1 MQNVAIMP
9 NRRSR
14 FDPPHRYAAG
24 SGLNSAF
31 SCQRA
36 DLERVTGGD
45 RKVTLRIFNIYPRI
59 SLMTKLIAALV
70 AAMFAAGAVYAP
82 PTNHAKKDDKKAAA
96 TKKDDKKAEAKK

>member
-1 MQNVAIMP
+1 MP
-9 NRRSR
+9 RQCT
-14 FDPPHRYAAG
+14 AG

-45 RKVTLRIFNIYPRI
+45 RKVTLRTFNIYPRI

-70 AAMFAAGAVYAP
+70 AAMFAAGAVYAD
-82 PTNHAKKDDKKAAA
+82 NHAKKDDKKAAA
-96 TKKDDKKAEAKK
+96 AKKDDKKAEAKK